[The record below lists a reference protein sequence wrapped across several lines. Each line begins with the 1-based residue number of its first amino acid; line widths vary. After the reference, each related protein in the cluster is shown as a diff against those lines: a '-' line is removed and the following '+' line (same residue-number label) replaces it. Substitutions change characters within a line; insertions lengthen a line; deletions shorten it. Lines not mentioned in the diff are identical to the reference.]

1 MKNNDM
7 MYTSK
12 KNIITYLLSI
22 LLPSSL
28 LNSFPSPF
36 KRNKYLEFQKFI
48 ILLVLFTD
56 FHVCIKIA
64 YYLSFVFWTMNTI
77 HTLCILLWLA
87 SFKHKNILT
96 ICIYTVQCG
105 CKFTQSH
112 CCKGISSCD
121 YITTVPPFYYW

>member
-12 KNIITYLLSI
+12 RNIIIYLLSI

-28 LNSFPSPF
+28 LNSLPSPF

-48 ILLVLFTD
+48 IFLLFFSA

-64 YYLSFVFWTMNTI
+64 YNLSFVFWIVYEHDTYFVYSFVACFLQTKEYSYNLYLHTAMWLQI
-77 HTLCILLWLA
+77 HSISLL
-87 SFKHKNILT
+87 
-96 ICIYTVQCG
+96 
-105 CKFTQSH
+105 
-112 CCKGISSCD
+112 
-121 YITTVPPFYYW
+121 

>member
-1 MKNNDM
+1 MKNDM

-12 KNIITYLLSI
+12 NNIIIYLLSI

-48 ILLVLFTD
+48 IFLLFFTA

-64 YYLSFVFWTMNTI
+64 YYLSFVFWIVYEHDT
-77 HTLCILLWLA
+77 CFVY
-87 SFKHKNILT
+87 SFVACFLQTKNILT
-96 ICIYTVQCG
+96 ICIYTVRCG

-121 YITTVPPFYYW
+121 CITTICPFYYW